1 MHIGFKK
8 NLSEKKAFSLEQ
20 INKYYKNYG
29 YNYYYADGTNL
40 QFDEYKARLEH
51 LWYLKVAFQTSD
63 TKSGASYAERLSFD
77 SNQIR
82 LYIADKFETK
92 QDLIKWAQ
100 ESKENQTVMVEWAAM
115 LKNNEHTD
123 FYKEN
128 ETSIKNALKNPNNK
142 FVNTNTNDVAQSVN
156 KLQTQW
162 QNDRNV
168 AAEKLQ
174 DAVEQIMAGKAESMT
189 AMTEEEV
196 NERADE
202 ALSEDEKYDK
212 DKDTVFL
219 QPVGSGAASNGVKD
233 ALSDADSFVQSGD
246 QGVVSTENLQSFS
259 QNLYSILL
267 AIGVVIAVIMGT
279 ILGVKLM
286 VAPIEERVEAKKL
299 LVPYVVGC
307 VIVFG
312 AFGIWKLVVTIMQ
325 GL

>member
-212 DKDTVFL
+212 DKDTVFFTT
-219 QPVGSGAASNGVKD
+219 S
-233 ALSDADSFVQSGD
+233 
-246 QGVVSTENLQSFS
+246 
-259 QNLYSILL
+259 
-267 AIGVVIAVIMGT
+267 
-279 ILGVKLM
+279 
-286 VAPIEERVEAKKL
+286 
-299 LVPYVVGC
+299 
-307 VIVFG
+307 
-312 AFGIWKLVVTIMQ
+312 WKWCCIKWSKRCIK
-325 GL
+325 